1 MKLLLFAVAGL
12 LAQLVD
18 GALGMAFGIT
28 ATTAL
33 ILSGAAPAQA
43 SAAVH
48 FAEVGTTLFSGLAH
62 WRLRNVHWP
71 TVLCLGVP
79 GAVGAF
85 AGATVLSGM
94 SGEAAEPVVSCLL
107 LLLGAYV
114 LVRSIAL
121 PWRETPERAEK
132 RARRRSGGDSGE
144 LAGNVAGD
152 LAGESSAEPTAERHH
167 RDRRRLGLVAL
178 GLGGG
183 FLDATGGGGWG
194 PVTTSTLLSVG
205 RREPRLIIGTVNTAE
220 FLVAVSASLG
230 FLFGLEQVHGSW
242 QPVVGLLVGGALGAP
257 VAAWVVTVVRPDI
270 LGGLVGAL
278 LVVLNGIRVV
288 ESAGVPGALLVAALA
303 IPLSVLVA
311 VTAVRAFRRRGR
323 EGREGRGG
331 SDGHTSAGGVAAD
344 RPGEVVD
351 NAGAPAS
358 GAFTTG

>member
-62 WRLRNVHWP
+62 WKLNNVHWP
-71 TVLCLGVP
+71 TVLFLGVP

-85 AGATVLSGM
+85 AGATVLSGL
-94 SGEAAEPVVSCLL
+94 STESAEPVVSTIL

-114 LVRSIAL
+114 LVRSVAL
-121 PWRETPERAEK
+121 PWKRRQRSEFADGAGTPHPPA
-132 RARRRSGGDSGE
+132 ARGRFG
-144 LAGNVAGD
+144 LA
-152 LAGESSAEPTAERHH
+152 
-167 RDRRRLGLVAL
+167 AL

-205 RREPRLIIGTVNTAE
+205 RREPRKIIGTVNTAE

-230 FLFGLEQVHGSW
+230 FIFGLEQVHGSW
-242 QPVVGLLVGGALGAP
+242 QPVLGLLIGGLIGAP
-257 VAAWVVTVVRPDI
+257 IAAWVVTVINPDV
-270 LGGLVGAL
+270 LGAVVGAL
-278 LVVLNGIRVV
+278 LIVLNGVRVIN
-288 ESAGVPGALLVAALA
+288 ALGWGGAA
-303 IPLSVLVA
+303 IVTVVVVVVA
-311 VTAVRAFRRRGR
+311 VVLTRVLLRRRAVRQA
-323 EGREGRGG
+323 E
-331 SDGHTSAGGVAAD
+331 DAAESG
-344 RPGEVVD
+344 PVD
-351 NAGAPAS
+351 NAGAPAP